1 MGGGGAT
8 VHNFYF
14 QFTINFLTNA
24 HQKVGANS
32 ILVHFFY
39 VDNLRKMSAPSP
51 LRMPRACWID
61 NNSVHVLSSI
71 LDKPCLVLKSCREFT
86 RPLVRNFK
94 TFSLKNELQSLDSTS
109 ACTFDDK
116 AWANQLMIIPLSAD
130 STKCQ
135 WRFFINDW
143 QALYLCN
150 DQGMK

>member
-1 MGGGGAT
+1 MGGGGRLCIT
-8 VHNFYF
+8 FISNLLLIFSPM
-14 QFTINFLTNA
+14 LT
-24 HQKVGANS
+24 KKWGANS

-71 LDKPCLVLKSCREFT
+71 LDKPCLVLKSCRVFT
-86 RPLVRNFK
+86 RPLVRNSKSFC
-94 TFSLKNELQSLDSTS
+94 LKNELQSLDSTS

>member
-1 MGGGGAT
+1 M
-8 VHNFYF
+8 
-14 QFTINFLTNA
+14 LT
-24 HQKVGANS
+24 KKWGANS

-94 TFSLKNELQSLDSTS
+94 SFSLKNELQSLDSTS